1 MNHDSNQPL
10 RDPLHEKLCAWILG
24 EADPETAREIED
36 ALECDPQLREERARL
51 EATITLVRDTVPT
64 PAGLTDEAME
74 RLGDVAR
81 EGQQPVPVLRPSFGA
96 VRAAAAA
103 VILLGGGL
111 LTLRALSGGGEEW
124 VADGQPPVV
133 ANDLGF
139 STGLDGQ
146 VLSGTEASSSRTEP
160 REGAM
165 ESILEKRTSGGSQE
179 GSIAPVVG
187 SVEPEGGR
195 YGGRKGSRELA
206 GATEIEQLKAL
217 GYLAEGTE
225 PPAAEAQVSRDQRL
239 GAASTQATTDLAGA
253 SSGPE
258 QAREEA
264 PQAIGMGQAE
274 ARGSRLGDSGPGRP
288 NATDAAKPRLK
299 TQSSYRGPGDS
310 VPPRSAGAEVGL
322 PSAQVG
328 PSALGPAAPHPAR
341 TRSPRPDSTRLFL
354 AGEVMDSEAVSSE
367 ADAAAEDFFL
377 GSDDEAQSTDGG
389 RAIDQTRIH
398 EQALLIHTGLVDD
411 CRLLPDESP
420 GAMYFRWWGDNP
432 FEDSSIDAASTFSV
446 DVDTA
451 SYILAKRYL
460 DQGSL
465 APRAQVRT
473 EEFLNYFAPDLPA
486 PSEGTFGL
494 HTELAPSRFGGAD
507 GRWLLRVGVRG
518 KEVPE
523 ETRKPLALTF
533 VIDTS
538 GSMKREN
545 RLETVKHA
553 VRLLLSRLDAR
564 DSIGVV
570 AFSSEARLIL
580 PMTSAGQRGLIETAL
595 FPLEPSGNTNAEAGL
610 KMGYE
615 LARTALDPETH
626 SRVVF
631 LSDGVANVGQTD
643 QDRIS
648 QDVAVHRAEGIYLN
662 TIGVGMGNHND
673 VFLEQLA
680 DKGDGICD
688 YVYDASSARRAIV
701 ERFTGAMIPIASDV
715 KVQVEFNPEGVL
727 RYRLLGYE
735 NRAIADSDFRN
746 DAVDAGEVGAGH
758 QVVALYEL
766 ELGPEPGALAT
777 VRLRWKEPK
786 AAGQDPL
793 EIEVSEMEHPVS
805 WSKAISG
812 FDSAS
817 PAYRR
822 SVLAAQLAE
831 FLRRSTHAAGDSVSE
846 LVEEATKLAL
856 ELRDEDT
863 VSFAEMVVRAR
874 DLGLGRIQQRS
885 EFETVLGEYRRER
898 MMKARLDALR
908 RARGEETS
916 LEDLNSRI
924 DELEKRLLEVIIEEQ
939 EDLLKR

>member
-1 MNHDSNQPL
+1 MNHESNQPL
-10 RDPLHEKLCAWILG
+10 RDLQHEKLCAWILG
-24 EADPETAREIED
+24 EADPETAREIEE
-36 ALECDPQLREERARL
+36 ALERDPQLRAERARL
-51 EATITLVRDTVPT
+51 EATISLVRDAVPT
-64 PAGLTDEAME
+64 PGGLTDEAME

-81 EGQQPVPVLRPSFGA
+81 EGQQPAPVLRPSFGA

-124 VADGQPPVV
+124 VADGQPAAV
-133 ANDLGF
+133 ANDLGLQV
-139 STGLDGQ
+139 GLDGQ
-146 VLSGTEASSSRTEP
+146 ASGTEVSSAMTEP
-160 REGAM
+160 REGAL
-165 ESILEKRTSGGSQE
+165 EEVSEKRASGGSPE

-187 SVEPEGGR
+187 SVGPEGGR
-195 YGGRKGSRELA
+195 YGGRTGSRESA
-206 GATEIEQLKAL
+206 DAKVTEQLKAL
-217 GYLAEGTE
+217 GYLGEGIE
-225 PPAAEAQVSRDQRL
+225 PPVAGGEPSREQRL
-239 GAASTQATTDLAGA
+239 GAVSTQATTDLAGA
-253 SSGPE
+253 SGAPLQSG
-258 QAREEA
+258 QEA
-264 PQAIGMGQAE
+264 PQSIGLSQAE
-274 ARGSRLGDSGPGRP
+274 ARRSRRADSRSDRSI
-288 NATDAAKPRLK
+288 ATGAAKPKLQEK
-299 TQSSYRGPGDS
+299 GTYRGPGDS
-310 VPPRSAGAEVGL
+310 TPPGGAGAGGQL
-322 PSAQVG
+322 PSTPSG
-328 PSALGPAAPHPAR
+328 PSSPAPAGPDPAR
-341 TRSPRPDSTRLFL
+341 TRSPGPDSSRLFL
-354 AGEVMDSEAVSSE
+354 AGEVMDSEAVTV
-367 ADAAAEDFFL
+367 ADDFFL
-377 GSDDEAQSTDGG
+377 GYGEKAQSADGE
-389 RAIDQTRIH
+389 RAFDQTRIR

-486 PSEGTFGL
+486 PAEGTFGL

-518 KEVPE
+518 KEVPA

-538 GSMKREN
+538 GSMEREN

-580 PMTSAGQRGLIETAL
+580 PMTSAGQRGLIESAL

-615 LARTALDPETH
+615 LARTALDPQTH

-688 YVYDASSARRAIV
+688 YVYDAGSARRAIV

-715 KVQVEFNPEGVL
+715 KVQVEFNPESVI

-766 ELGPEPGALAT
+766 ELGPEPDALAT

-805 WSKAISG
+805 WSEAISG

-822 SVLAAQLAE
+822 SALVAQLAE

-874 DLGLGRIQQRS
+874 DLGLARIQQRS

-898 MMKARLDALR
+898 MMEARLEALR
-908 RARGEETS
+908 RARGEEGS

-924 DELEKRLLEVIIEEQ
+924 DELEKRLLEVIIEER
-939 EDLLKR
+939 EALEKR